1 MKEYIDRS
9 VWINYFN
16 EFTRRNQSR
25 PTQLE
30 VFGENGAQKEE
41 CGLPFVGISLERGNG
56 APSVEIM
63 FGGNGA
69 GESRHLTHVIANVQ
83 QITPKPGPDGRD
95 EALEI
100 VDGQGDK
107 SLLRFERQSM
117 IPARNPSEWS
127 RCKSPFE
134 FLSSVTLPPPPVN
147 SVVEH
152 GKADLPR
159 CEPGR

>member
-1 MKEYIDRS
+1 MKDYIDRS

-30 VFGENGAQKEE
+30 VFGENGAQREQ
-41 CGLPFVGISLERGNG
+41 CGLPFAGISLERGNG
-56 APSVEIM
+56 TPSVEIM

-83 QITPKPGPDGRD
+83 QITPKRGLDGRD

-100 VDGQGDK
+100 VDGQGEK
-107 SLLRFERQSM
+107 SLLRFEPQPM
-117 IPARNPSEWS
+117 ISANSSSELSW
-127 RCKSPFE
+127 CKSPFE
-134 FLSSVTLPPPPVN
+134 ILSSIKFPPPPV
-147 SVVEH
+147 H
-152 GKADLPR
+152 
-159 CEPGR
+159 

>member
-41 CGLPFVGISLERGNG
+41 CGLPFAGISLERGNG
-56 APSVEIM
+56 APDVEIM
-63 FGGNGA
+63 FGSNGA
-69 GESRHLTHVIANVQ
+69 VGRRHLTHVIANVQ
-83 QITPKPGPDGRD
+83 QITPKRGPDGRD

-100 VDGQGDK
+100 VDNHGEK
-107 SLLRFERQSM
+107 SLLRFERESM
-117 IPARNPSEWS
+117 IPAANPGEWS
-127 RCKSPFE
+127 WCKSPFE
-134 FLSSVTLPPPPVN
+134 FLCSVTLPPPVDP
-147 SVVEH
+147 
-152 GKADLPR
+152 
-159 CEPGR
+159 